1 METMAR
7 QLEMEIAQVTR
18 RRLYL
23 PALFLMLAWV
33 PLANAQSSFDLNLGF
48 GTNHVGSNG
57 SGIDNASS
65 VLNAFGSCLPSSA
78 DAYCQTTPGLGGFF
92 LGLGGDILLHQH
104 FGIGAEANLQP
115 AKGDYGPIQFRQ
127 SFYDINGIYA
137 PVNRKKVQLQ
147 LQGGIGE
154 AKTSFSYT
162 QSSCVGTAVCTN
174 QSQAV
179 GNASHFQIHAGL
191 GVQLFITEHMFI
203 RPQFDLH
210 YVPNLTQQ
218 FGSNSVIGGSV
229 WLGYSFGDRP

>member
-1 METMAR
+1 M
-7 QLEMEIAQVTR
+7 
-18 RRLYL
+18 
-23 PALFLMLAWV
+23 
-33 PLANAQSSFDLNLGF
+33 
-48 GTNHVGSNG
+48 
-57 SGIDNASS
+57 
-65 VLNAFGSCLPSSA
+65 
-78 DAYCQTTPGLGGFF
+78 
-92 LGLGGDILLHQH
+92 
-104 FGIGAEANLQP
+104 
-115 AKGDYGPIQFRQ
+115 QFRQ
-127 SFYDINGIYA
+127 SFYDFNGIYA
-137 PVNRKKVQLQ
+137 PVNRKKIQLQ

-191 GVQLFITEHMFI
+191 GVQFFITEHMFI